1 MDGRPQIQR
10 KLSLSS
16 TSIPDTGEKVNLRM
30 TTYSIFRPKGD
41 NAGHDGHKSVT
52 KYCML
57 REKYENT
64 FVQELQ

>member
-30 TTYSIFRPKGD
+30 DEGRLDYLLNIQ
-41 NAGHDGHKSVT
+41 T
-52 KYCML
+52 K
-57 REKYENT
+57 RR
-64 FVQELQ
+64 